1 MTPVDSLLEAL
12 KNGEWH
18 GFKEVGNKTKLQ
30 EFTVE
35 VITSFL
41 AEYDFLELNRKEK
54 KVRMSPELRH
64 FLERIEG
71 IDRDEALRSK
81 RGKSVSVGSIKLS

>member
-1 MTPVDSLLEAL
+1 MIPTDPVLDEL

-18 GFKEVGNKTKLQ
+18 GLKEVANKTRLH
-30 EFTVE
+30 EFIVE
-35 VITSFL
+35 VITNFL

-54 KVRMSPELRH
+54 KVRLSPQLRL

-71 IDRDEALRSK
+71 IDRDEAPR
-81 RGKSVSVGSIKLS
+81 RKSSIIKPSSLP